1 MRTAETCPTCSTF
14 QDATCILYTGV
25 YLSNI
30 DANPGTD
37 LNIILEGINTNLV
50 PLTGTGAPDAP
61 SSNPPTNI
69 NSPAPY
75 VGQIYIDNASSLVY
89 YAATSGTADDYDIL
103 ITAPKTGAP
112 EYSNNAAAVFA
123 GLSIGQIYRTG
134 DFLKIV
140 HL

>member
-25 YLSNI
+25 YLPNI

-61 SSNPPTNI
+61 SSNPPTML
-69 NSPAPY
+69 
-75 VGQIYIDNASSLVY
+75 QLCLQ
-89 YAATSGTADDYDIL
+89 DYL
-103 ITAPKTGAP
+103 
-112 EYSNNAAAVFA
+112 
-123 GLSIGQIYRTG
+123 
-134 DFLKIV
+134 
-140 HL
+140 